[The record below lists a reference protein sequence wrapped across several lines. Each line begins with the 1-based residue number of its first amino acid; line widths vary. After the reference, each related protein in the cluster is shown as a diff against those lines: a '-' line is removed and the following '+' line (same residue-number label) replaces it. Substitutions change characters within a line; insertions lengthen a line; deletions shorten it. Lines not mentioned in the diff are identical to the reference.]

1 MIMTSGKLLTVRVK
15 EILDFFFPRYCMVCG
30 ARLSCGEQGVC
41 SSCLIEMPLLHYSS
55 FEDNPMARRFWGI
68 LPIEKAMALFHYQPD
83 SRFSNILMEMKYRH
97 NIGACRLMGR
107 MMARRLT
114 DQGFFEG
121 IDVIVPIPLAKDRQK
136 SRGYNQSEEMAK
148 GVSEITGLPVRID
161 IVRRVISNVS
171 QTKFGKRERQENVQH
186 IFELFPDVHIDGLH
200 ILIVDDVMTT
210 GATLLSCAET
220 LMAGCPEK
228 ISILTLAQAGD
239 ALA

>member
-1 MIMTSGKLLTVRVK
+1 MMTFGKWLSFRFK
-15 EILDFFFPRYCMVCG
+15 EILDFFFPRYCMACG
-30 ARLSCGEQGVC
+30 TRLSCSEHGLCGC
-41 SSCLIEMPLLHYSS
+41 CLLEIPLLRYLS
-55 FEDNPMARRFWGI
+55 FEDNPMARRFWGF
-68 LPIEKAMALFHYQPD
+68 LPVERAMALFHYQPD

-97 NIGACRLMGR
+97 NIGACRLMGK

-136 SRGYNQSEEMAK
+136 SRGYNQSEEVAK

-171 QTKFGKRERQENVQH
+171 QTRLGKIERQENVRH
-186 IFELFPDVHIDGLH
+186 IFELFPDIHIDGLH
-200 ILIVDDVMTT
+200 ILVVDDVMTT

-220 LMAGCPEK
+220 LMVGRPEK
-228 ISILTLAQAGD
+228 ISFLTLAQAGD
-239 ALA
+239 TRV